1 MRLRLRWLSRL
12 ATERR
17 WRCLD
22 GSANGC
28 ENGDQAPQGRHRPF
42 RALPAD
48 LPEGVVMLVPVLRGR
63 AAVTL
68 GHNTSLLGLDGLVTA
83 RVAPAAW
90 GTLPVPRIGTWPR

>member
-1 MRLRLRWLSRL
+1 MRRLG
-12 ATERR
+12 AERR
-17 WRCLD
+17 WRCLG
-22 GSANGC
+22 GSANGL

-48 LPEGVVMLVPVLRGR
+48 LPEGVVMLIPVLRGR

-83 RVAPAAW
+83 LVAPTVWAPS
-90 GTLPVPRIGTWPR
+90 LVPRIRTWPR